1 MILYVNGD
9 SHSHGCGLPVHQR
22 YSNIVGKEFGFTVV
36 NNAQMGASNASI
48 LRTTKQY
55 FDNGNVP
62 DFVIIGWS
70 TWEREEWFFQNQ
82 YYNVNASG
90 HDKLPEEL
98 QELYKKWVITQTQEV
113 LTLKSNFWHDQIY
126 QLHLDLK
133 EKNIKHLFFNCMYNF
148 FQFDNHQDWENKH
161 IGPYNNNDSY
171 YWWLKKQGFKSD
183 KWYHY
188 LEDGHRA
195 WASHLIT
202 HIQKHKLL

>member
-9 SHSHGCGLPVHQR
+9 SHSHGCGLPAHQR
-22 YSNIVGKEFGFTVV
+22 YSNIVGKELGFTVV

-98 QELYKKWVITQTQEV
+98 QELYNIIYNGTQEQIQQLINSDGPNSFV
-113 LTLKSNFWHDQIY
+113 KWNTTFWGRIISN
-126 QLHLDLK
+126 K
-133 EKNIKHLFFNCMYNF
+133 VP
-148 FQFDNHQDWENKH
+148 H
-161 IGPYNNNDSY
+161 IIVRS
-171 YWWLKKQGFKSD
+171 
-183 KWYHY
+183 
-188 LEDGHRA
+188 
-195 WASHLIT
+195 
-202 HIQKHKLL
+202 